1 VSYCLSSYA
10 GRAEKSSRSVCF
22 FPQPHLCSM
31 CCVNYVQV
39 CMHAVILNFLL
50 SIPPLYSTDRE
61 WHTSLGADC
70 WTISLECCLTTS
82 MLLWTCLPQDG
93 SCLQS
98 LSGSRHS
105 LIFHRCGYSLYKP
118 HIANMIHYYTFSP
131 SLWHTLRIR
140 QLRSDV
146 SLLMKTAL
154 DDHIVYGLQG
164 LDPPHC

>member
-1 VSYCLSSYA
+1 MFLPSTSSLFY
-10 GRAEKSSRSVCF
+10 V
-22 FPQPHLCSM
+22 LCQLCASL
-31 CCVNYVQV
+31 CACSN
-39 CMHAVILNFLL
+39 
-50 SIPPLYSTDRE
+50 SESPPLHLPLLSTDRE

-82 MLLWTCLPQDG
+82 MQWWTCLPQDG

-105 LIFHRCGYSLYKP
+105 LIFHRCGHSLYKP
-118 HIANMIHYYTFSP
+118 HIANMIHHYTLSP
-131 SLWHTLRIR
+131 SMWHTLRIR
-140 QLRSDV
+140 QWRSDV

-164 LDPPHC
+164 LDPPHCWTRLLFTLIPLSAA